1 MRHQEG
7 TSSVE
12 IVDADFALRTTNIQD
27 VQRGALCS
35 MCWFIVCRLVLQR
48 PHQGFTTS
56 PVLVV
61 MMVVMVAIVMMLV
74 VMLTR

>member
-1 MRHQEG
+1 
-7 TSSVE
+7 
-12 IVDADFALRTTNIQD
+12 
-27 VQRGALCS
+27 